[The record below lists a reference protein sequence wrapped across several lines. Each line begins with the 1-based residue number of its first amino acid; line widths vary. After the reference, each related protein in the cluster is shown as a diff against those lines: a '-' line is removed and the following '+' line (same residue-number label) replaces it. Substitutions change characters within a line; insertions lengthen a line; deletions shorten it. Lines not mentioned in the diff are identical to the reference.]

1 MLSKVLVAGMCFSLI
16 AGCVTKDDDESLKNS
31 STVATSDIK
40 AFYGVEVLA
49 DNKVNFYANFTQADQ
64 SLDLASGDA
73 VAVEINSEKVSLIE
87 FKNSSVI
94 TYSLVKRLDPVAS
107 SYVFDLSRRDYE
119 NASTSVVKVPVGFEP
134 TEPSD
139 KATVNALN
147 NTFMVRWQNDQTSS
161 NSAGTSISNLT
172 LRYDFDCRN
181 GNSSYPASA
190 VGSDSDTNITDNGQ
204 HEVDLNKVL
213 NIPVQGFNLGRC
225 DHFNITM
232 IRTDS
237 SGVLD
242 GALKDGSAVVGSQ
255 VRFIKKLSITNIQ
268 DK

>member
-1 MLSKVLVAGMCFSLI
+1 MLSKVLVAGVCFSLI
-16 AGCVTKDDDESLKNS
+16 AGCVTKDDDELLKNS
-31 STVATSDIK
+31 STMATSDIK
-40 AFYGVEVLA
+40 AFYEVEVLA
-49 DNKVNFYANFTQADQ
+49 NNKVNFYANFTQADQ
-64 SLDLASGDA
+64 SLVLASGDA

-94 TYSLVKRLDPVAS
+94 TYGLTKSLDPVAS

-119 NASTSVVKVPVGFEP
+119 NASMSVVKVPVGFEP

-139 KATVNALN
+139 EAEVDALN
-147 NTFMVRWQNDQTSS
+147 NTFMVHWQNDQA
-161 NSAGTSISNLT
+161 SASDLT

-181 GNSSYPASA
+181 GNSNYPSNA
-190 VGSDSDTNITDNGQ
+190 VGTYVDSKVTGDGL

-213 NIPVQGFNLGRC
+213 NIPDQGFKLGRC
-225 DHFNITM
+225 DRFNITM

-242 GALKDGSAVVGSQ
+242 GALKDGSTVVGSQ

>member
-1 MLSKVLVAGMCFSLI
+1 MLSKVLAAGICFSLI
-16 AGCVTKDDDESLKNS
+16 AGCVTKDDDELLKNS

-49 DNKVNFYANFTQADQ
+49 NNKVNFYANFTQAGQ
-64 SLDLASGDA
+64 SLVLASGDD
-73 VAVEINSEKVSLIE
+73 VAVEINSEKVSLIG
-87 FKNSSVI
+87 FKDSSVI
-94 TYSLVKRLDPVAS
+94 TYSLSQRLDPVAS
-107 SYVFDLSRRDYE
+107 SYVFGLTRRDYE
-119 NASTSVVKVPVGFEP
+119 NAPLTVVKVPVGFEP
-134 TEPSD
+134 TEPTD
-139 KATVNALN
+139 KATVNAVN
-147 NTFMVRWQNDQTSS
+147 NTFMVRWQNDQTGS
-161 NSAGTSISNLT
+161 NSAGTSTPNLT
-172 LRYDFDCRN
+172 LRYDYDCRN
-181 GNSSYPASA
+181 GNSSYPANA
-190 VGSDSDTNITDNGQ
+190 VGSYVDSKVAGDEL

-213 NIPVQGFNLGRC
+213 SISTEGFNLGRC

-242 GALKDGSAVVGSQ
+242 GALRDGSTVVGSQ